1 MNKKYLARKMRN
13 FAEKLKTREF
23 ISLERDENSDYPSL
37 CGSSAPSLYV
47 SGVKDGSLMS
57 MAKEGTATVRYK
69 IRNRSVNE
77 RDDEPTYGA
86 DISISELVP
95 VIQPA
100 TKKKDF
106 FARLRVK
113 NFADRSRNDGGQ
125 FISGVAANPD
135 DMAMA
140 YKKKI
145 GKVAGA
151 GLLGAGA
158 VATAVPGAR
167 RAMIG
172 AGSSLLNRAGKLI
185 IRG

>member
-125 FISGVAANPD
+125 FISG
-135 DMAMA
+135 
-140 YKKKI
+140 
-145 GKVAGA
+145 A

-158 VATAVPGAR
+158 VAAAVPGAR